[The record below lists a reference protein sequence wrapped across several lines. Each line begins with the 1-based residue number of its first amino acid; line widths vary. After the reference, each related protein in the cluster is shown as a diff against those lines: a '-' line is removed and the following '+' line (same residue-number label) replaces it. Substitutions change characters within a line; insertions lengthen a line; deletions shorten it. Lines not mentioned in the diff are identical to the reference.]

1 MGGRWEGEKITGIF
15 PSQPAWPP
23 LLLSAHSANVSF
35 CLLQSSLSIS
45 VGDVGNCKSWW
56 WCCVWSYK
64 VKCNGE
70 GERMELFI
78 VFKVI
83 FY

>member
-1 MGGRWEGEKITGIF
+1 MLVL
-15 PSQPAWPP
+15 A
-23 LLLSAHSANVSF
+23 
-35 CLLQSSLSIS
+35 SSRPLSIS

-56 WCCVWSYK
+56 WSPVWSYK